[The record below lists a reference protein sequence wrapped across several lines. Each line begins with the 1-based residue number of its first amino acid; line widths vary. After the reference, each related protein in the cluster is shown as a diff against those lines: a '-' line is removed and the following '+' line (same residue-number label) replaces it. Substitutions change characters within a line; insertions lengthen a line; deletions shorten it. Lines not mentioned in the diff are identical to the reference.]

1 MTPSGSASSGA
12 DNDDNVIDSVGGG
25 GAHVIDYVLGPD
37 LSLPYL
43 LVLVSL
49 IFFVNIIISLKI

>member
-12 DNDDNVIDSVGGG
+12 DNDDNVIDSVGG